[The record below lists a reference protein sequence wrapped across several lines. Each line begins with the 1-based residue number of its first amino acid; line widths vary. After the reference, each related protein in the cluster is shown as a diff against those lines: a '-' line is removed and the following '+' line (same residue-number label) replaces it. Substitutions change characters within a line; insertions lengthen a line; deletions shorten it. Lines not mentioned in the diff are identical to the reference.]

1 MLILLGLLLLGGVI
15 AAIISLV
22 QKDSKSTAS
31 SEQLDENALHANLA
45 EDECCGAH
53 EICDKD
59 LEKLLSDKPIYFD
72 DEELDRFRGVNP
84 LAYNEEEI
92 EEFRDILLTLK
103 DSEIQSW
110 FISLDKRGVIPPSIV
125 REEGVVIVREYYD
138 NRNKL
143 TV

>member
-1 MLILLGLLLLGGVI
+1 MYAIRSYYVLGGVI

-72 DEELDRFRGVNP
+72 DDAVIEITLRGPISTLFSDTSDRTERQF
-84 LAYNEEEI
+84 A
-92 EEFRDILLTLK
+92 
-103 DSEIQSW
+103 
-110 FISLDKRGVIPPSIV
+110 
-125 REEGVVIVREYYD
+125 
-138 NRNKL
+138 RNNF
-143 TV
+143 V